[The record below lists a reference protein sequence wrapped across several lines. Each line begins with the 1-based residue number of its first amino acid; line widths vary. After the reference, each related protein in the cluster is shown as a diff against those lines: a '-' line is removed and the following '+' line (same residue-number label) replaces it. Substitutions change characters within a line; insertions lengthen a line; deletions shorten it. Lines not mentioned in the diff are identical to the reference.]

1 MQRESTWEVKDAYE
15 TEETRNTG
23 VSRAKPRKTRQPD
36 IVQGGKGLPMKYI
49 AVFAVLVT
57 VFVFANLVHESKMLS
72 YLSSDPKVCVNC
84 HPMTTHYE
92 TWQHSSHRNRATCV
106 DCHLPR
112 DSFVNK
118 MLAKARDGYNHS
130 VAMTFK
136 TYGPNL
142 RVSNDAAR
150 RIQDNCIICHRE
162 VVSQML
168 INSALHA
175 KVADSTVQMGR
186 RCWECHRGLPH
197 GTMRNLSATQNNFTV
212 KVF

>member
-1 MQRESTWEVKDAYE
+1 
-15 TEETRNTG
+15 
-23 VSRAKPRKTRQPD
+23 
-36 IVQGGKGLPMKYI
+36 MKYI
-49 AVFAVLVT
+49 AMLAVIV
-57 VFVFANLVHESKMLS
+57 VIGVFANLVHESKALS
-72 YLSSDPKVCVNC
+72 YLSSEPSVCVNC
-84 HPMTTHYE
+84 HPMTTHFV

-112 DSFVNK
+112 DTFLNK

-142 RVSNDAAR
+142 RISTDAAR
-150 RIQDNCIICHRE
+150 RIQDNCIACHKE

-168 INSALHA
+168 ENSTLYE
-175 KVADSTVQMGR
+175 KVADSTVRMGR
-186 RCWECHRGLPH
+186 RCWECHRELPH

-212 KVF
+212 QLF